1 MYWMLFFFDVFLCY
15 CLVVFYFLKEVVLLG
30 IFSLVYLFDGDLKLF
45 FLRSN
50 CIFIVCLLLNVN
62 GEVWFVINF
71 LDDIKCI
78 ILWSF
83 ENGF

>member
-1 MYWMLFFFDVFLCY
+1 MLFFFDVFLCY

-30 IFSLVYLFDGDLKLF
+30 IFSLVYLIDGDLKLF

-50 CIFIVCLLLNVN
+50 CIFIVFLLLNVN